1 MTATFR
7 TAKKFLMWIG
17 NLLLILLTEQILLP
31 MLEDSLKNI
40 KHDKSEYCS
49 SWGKKLRRKNVSID
63 DDKKRE
69 NQSVE
74 NSLMEKVKIKLIF
87 DG

>member
-1 MTATFR
+1 M
-7 TAKKFLMWIG
+7 
-17 NLLLILLTEQILLP
+17 
-31 MLEDSLKNI
+31 
-40 KHDKSEYCS
+40 
-49 SWGKKLRRKNVSID
+49 SID
-63 DDKKRE
+63 DDEKRE

>member
-1 MTATFR
+1 MT
-7 TAKKFLMWIG
+7 KV
-17 NLLLILLTEQILLP
+17 
-31 MLEDSLKNI
+31 NI
-40 KHDKSEYCS
+40 VRPGE
-49 SWGKKLRRKNVSID
+49 KKLRRKKVSID

-69 NQSVE
+69 NESVE